1 MSSVIRKIAEYLLKY
16 WPKMSNWLKQAIIT
30 LAGSA
35 IVDAI
40 ARGLNAL
47 INYLSTL
54 SSAVIEAIAK
64 LLGL

>member
-16 WPKMSNWLKQAIIT
+16 WPKMSNWLKQAIII